1 MLVLCAVNLLVFIPV
16 FLGQIVTD
24 EKEDLEEDQVNFYL
38 LMCLALSPYISC
50 IITNFAG
57 LKQLSKLTETKN
69 DNGFVR
75 AYRITMGVRW
85 LFFAL
90 VDIYTGILMHQFIQ
104 LNQRLVDNIQD
115 EKIKTDGWIIT
126 FFLMIYG
133 FVQIGTQL
141 VILLV
146 DVIIFYV
153 LKRDLKIY

>member
-1 MLVLCAVNLLVFIPV
+1 MLVLCAVNLLVFTPI
-16 FLGQIVTD
+16 FMSQIITD
-24 EKEDLEEDQVNFYL
+24 EQNEEDDNEIRLNFQV

-69 DNGFVR
+69 EKGFVR
-75 AYRITMGVRW
+75 AYRITMVVRW

-104 LNQRLVDNIQD
+104 LNQRLVDNIQE
-115 EKIKTDGWIIT
+115 EKIQTDGWIIT

-133 FVQIGTQL
+133 FVQIG
-141 VILLV
+141 I
-146 DVIIFYV
+146 
-153 LKRDLKIY
+153 